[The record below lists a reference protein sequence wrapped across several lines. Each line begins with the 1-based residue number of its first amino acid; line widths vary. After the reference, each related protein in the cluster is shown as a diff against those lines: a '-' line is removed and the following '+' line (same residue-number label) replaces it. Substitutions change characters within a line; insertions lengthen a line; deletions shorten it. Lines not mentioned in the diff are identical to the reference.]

1 MEQIKSW
8 NELTEKLQEE
18 PILLVYLSSTDCGVC
33 KADELKIDQIRKD
46 YAEANAEQNYTVR
59 TTKSSGGYTVRK
71 YLKNSIVKK
80 IIIIY
85 YEDGDK
91 TVQEQYIK
99 NGKPYFIVESS
110 MESMGKKRDVPLS
123 HRYYYD
129 PDGILIRYIDEEGY
143 IHEDEE
149 VMVEIDSDMEEYWN
163 SVIGNY

>member
-1 MEQIKSW
+1 MKKGIKKLMIIVLFV
-8 NELTEKLQEE
+8 LT
-18 PILLVYLSSTDCGVC
+18 SSFSTASSRVNRI
-33 KADELKIDQIRKD
+33 IDQIRKD
-46 YAEANAEQNYTVR
+46 YAEANVEQNYTVR

>member
-1 MEQIKSW
+1 MKKGIKKLMIIVLFV
-8 NELTEKLQEE
+8 LT
-18 PILLVYLSSTDCGVC
+18 SSFSTASSRVNRI
-33 KADELKIDQIRKD
+33 IDQIRKD

>member
-1 MEQIKSW
+1 MKKGIKKLMIIVLFV
-8 NELTEKLQEE
+8 LTSSFSTA
-18 PILLVYLSSTDCGVC
+18 LSRVNRI
-33 KADELKIDQIRKD
+33 IDQIRKD
-46 YAEANAEQNYTVR
+46 YAEANVEQNYTVR